1 MSCRPDFV
9 DDPLPL
15 WSLDVTAPRFGAHW
29 ENRMKKLLAGS
40 ALAALSMSGAAFA
53 DGHETTACL
62 ITKTDINPFF
72 VKMREGA
79 TAKAEELGIS
89 LQAYAGEVD
98 GDHEAQVDAI
108 ETCIAA
114 GAKGILITASDT
126 KAIVEPLARARDQG
140 ILVIALDTPLEPI
153 DAADA
158 TFATDNFE
166 AGRLIGAW
174 AAATV
179 EDPENAKI
187 AMLDLAE
194 SQPSVGVLRDQ
205 GFLTGFGIDVKD
217 ETRWGDEDDPRIIGN
232 EVTAGNEEG
241 GRTAME
247 NLLLQD
253 PEINVVYTINEP
265 AAAGAY
271 EALRALGREEEV
283 LIVSVDGG
291 CPGVQNVSEG
301 VIGATSQQY
310 PLLMASL
317 GIEAIAQFA
326 ADGTVPEPTEGL
338 DFTNTGVNLVT
349 DAPVDGV
356 ESISVDEGTERCW
369 G

>member
-1 MSCRPDFV
+1 
-9 DDPLPL
+9 
-15 WSLDVTAPRFGAHW
+15 
-29 ENRMKKLLAGS
+29 MKLRNKFLS
-40 ALAALSMSGAAFA
+40 STLAATMTLLGAPAFA
-53 DGHETTACL
+53 DGHAVGACL

-72 VKMREGA
+72 VKMKEGA
-79 TAKAEELGIS
+79 TAKAEEMGVTLS
-89 LQAYAGEVD
+89 TFAGKVD
-98 GDHEAQVDAI
+98 GDHETQVQAV
-108 ETCIAA
+108 ETCVAS

-126 KAIVEPLARARDQG
+126 KAIVPVLQQARDAG
-140 ILVIALDTPLEPI
+140 LLVIALDTPLEPI
-153 DAADA
+153 DSADA

-174 AAATV
+174 AAAQLG
-179 EDPENAKI
+179 DDAANAKI

-217 ETRWGDEDDPRIIGN
+217 VSKWGDEDDPRIIGN

-247 NLLLQD
+247 NLLLKD
-253 PEINVVYTINEP
+253 PDINVVYTINEP

-271 EALRALGREEEV
+271 ETLKSFGKEEGV

-317 GIEAIAQFA
+317 GIEAIAAWA
-326 ADGTVPEPTEGL
+326 ADGTKPEPSPGL
-338 DFTNTGVNLVT
+338 DFFNTGVNLVT
-349 DAPVDGV
+349 GEAADGV
-356 ESISVDEGTERCW
+356 ASIGIEEGLERCW

>member
-1 MSCRPDFV
+1 MTR
-9 DDPLPL
+9 
-15 WSLDVTAPRFGAHW
+15 
-29 ENRMKKLLAGS
+29 LLACT
-40 ALAALSMSGAAFA
+40 ALALVPLSGGALAQ
-53 DGHETTACL
+53 DGETACL

-79 TAKAEELGIS
+79 GDKAEELGME
-89 LQAYAGEVD
+89 LLAFAGEVD
-98 GDHEAQVDAI
+98 GDHEAQVEAI

-126 KAIVEPLARARDQG
+126 KAIVEPLQQAREQG

-174 AAATV
+174 AAATLGD
-179 EDPENAKI
+179 EAENARI

-217 ETRWGDEDDPRIIGN
+217 PSRWGDEDDPRIVGN
-232 EVTAGNEEG
+232 DVTAGNEEG
-241 GRTAME
+241 GRRAME

-253 PEINVVYTINEP
+253 PSINVVYTINEP

-271 EALRALGREEEV
+271 EALQAMGV
-283 LIVSVDGG
+283 QDDVVIVSVDGG
-291 CPGVQNVSEG
+291 CPGVQNVADG

-310 PLLMASL
+310 PLLMASM

-326 ADGTVPEPTEGL
+326 EDGTVPEPSEGL
-338 DFTNTGVNLVT
+338 DFFNTGVALVT
-349 DAPVDGV
+349 GEPVDGV
-356 ESISVDEGTERCW
+356 ESIPVEEGLELCW